1 MEKENFIKIIN
12 NSFTFKGDSVLIG
25 SAVLGEDYDLNHT
38 QVKIPLKSFTRH
50 GLIAG
55 ATGTGKTKSLQ
66 LITEELSLHGV
77 PTMVM
82 DIKGDL
88 SGLGAKGT
96 TNKIIEKRAKLI
108 DMDWEGKTFPLEFLT
123 LSDEPGAKMRATVS
137 EYGPILLSKVL
148 ELNDNQTGILTLIF
162 KFCDDLN
169 LPLLDFKDLKS
180 VITYITNEGK
190 EDFKKSYGYVHP
202 SSAGAIMRSI
212 VSLEQQEANRF
223 YGEPSFDIHDLMHR
237 DSEGK
242 GLINVLRLTDMQQK
256 PQLFSSF
263 MLCLLAELFQVL
275 PEKGDVDKPEL
286 VIFIDEAHLIFR
298 NASKTLLDQLEITV
312 KLIRSKGVGVFFVT
326 QSPNDIPAVILSQLG
341 TKVQHA
347 LRAFTAKDR
356 KDIKEASQN
365 FPDTEFYKV
374 DKVITE
380 LGIGEAFV
388 STLDEKGKPT
398 ELVHTLMRPPYSR
411 MDVLTDQEIGDIL
424 NQSRL
429 IEKYN
434 TDIDRESAYEML
446 QEKIEKMH
454 EHDNEEKEASA
465 SKEKKPS
472 RSTRTE
478 KSNFEKIMSSRL
490 TNTIVRELTRGIL
503 GVLGIS
509 SRRRRR

>member
-1 MEKENFIKIIN
+1 MKKQNFIKNIN
-12 NSFTFKGDSVLIG
+12 DSFTFKGDAILVG
-25 SAVLGEDYDLNHT
+25 SAILGEDYDLNT
-38 QVKIPLKSFTRH
+38 QIKIPLKSFTRH

-66 LITEELSLHGV
+66 VITEELSLHGV

-88 SGLGAKGT
+88 SGLGAKGE

-108 DMDWEGKTFPLEFLT
+108 DMEWEGKAFPLEFLT
-123 LSDEPGAKMRATVS
+123 LSDEPGARMRATVS

-148 ELNDNQTGILTLIF
+148 ELNDNQTGVLTLIF

-180 VITYITNEGK
+180 VISYITNEGK
-190 EDFKKSYGYVHP
+190 EIFKKSYGYAHP
-202 SSAGAIMRSI
+202 SSTEAILRSI
-212 VSLEQQEANRF
+212 VSLEQQEANHF
-223 YGEPSFDIHDLMHR
+223 YGEPSFDIHDLMLR
-237 DSEGK
+237 DAEGK

-256 PQLFSSF
+256 PQLFGSF

-275 PEKGDVDKPEL
+275 PEKGDLDKPEL

-298 NASKTLLDQLEITV
+298 NASKTLIDQLEITV

-347 LRAFTAKDR
+347 LRAFTARDR
-356 KDIKEASQN
+356 KNIKEASQN
-365 FPDTEFYKV
+365 FPDTSFYEV
-374 DKVITE
+374 DKVITQ

-411 MDVLTDQEIGDIL
+411 MDVLSKQEIQDIL
-424 NQSRL
+424 NQSNL

-434 TDIDRESAYEML
+434 DDIDRESAYEML
-446 QEKIEKMH
+446 QEKLEGMH
-454 EHDNEEKEASA
+454 ESEEKETQKPIN
-465 SKEKKPS
+465 KETS
-472 RSTRTE
+472 RGKGTQ
-478 KSNFEKIMSSRL
+478 KSNFEKVLTSRL
-490 TNTIVRELTRGIL
+490 ANTIVRELTRGIL
-503 GVLGIS
+503 GVLGIKS
-509 SRRRRR
+509 TRRRRR